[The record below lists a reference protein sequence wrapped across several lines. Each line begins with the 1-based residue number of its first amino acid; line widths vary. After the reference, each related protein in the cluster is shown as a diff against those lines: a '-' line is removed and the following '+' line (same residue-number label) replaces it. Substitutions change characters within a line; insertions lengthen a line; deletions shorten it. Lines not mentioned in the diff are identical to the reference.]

1 MSDYHIVIVGRYCG
15 TLIEEE
21 GISYTDKE
29 YHYAISKGIS
39 VLSLLFLMRLRKSHM
54 ELKQVNNKKR

>member
-1 MSDYHIVIVGRYCG
+1 MSDYHILIVGRYCG

-29 YHYAISKGIS
+29 YHYAISK
-39 VLSLLFLMRLRKSHM
+39 VYPCYVYYF
-54 ELKQVNNKKR
+54 